1 MWMKQVFEER
11 SMDFERIC
19 KTRIRIGIG
28 VVFLGALAVLVVGLS
43 QGDSPIRYLKEGTR
57 EFIANFYLWMGIG
70 LVAGGLVK
78 IAKGRRLLRNP
89 DLKRKQ
95 EIMETD
101 ERNRELGLRCWA
113 YSGYTMF
120 LLLYLGILASGF
132 VSATL
137 AWVLLT
143 VSGVYGLLLIL
154 FRMILQRRM

>member
-28 VVFLGALAVLVVGLS
+28 VVFLWVLAVLVVGLS
-43 QGDSPIRYLKEGTR
+43 QGDLPIRYLKEGTR

-70 LVAGGLVK
+70 LMAGGLVK